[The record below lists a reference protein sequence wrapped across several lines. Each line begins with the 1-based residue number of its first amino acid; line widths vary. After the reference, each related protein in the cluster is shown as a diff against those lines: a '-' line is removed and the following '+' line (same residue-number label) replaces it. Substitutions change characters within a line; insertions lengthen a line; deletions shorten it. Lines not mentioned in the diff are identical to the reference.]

1 MSSPSSVRPLAGIRV
16 IDAGLNIAGPYAAS
30 TLADLGADVI
40 KVEPPGGD
48 TARAYPP
55 FAGELGALFASIN
68 HSKRYMCLDL
78 RRPRGREI
86 MKRLLAHS
94 DVLIQ
99 NLRPGKAEALGIGA
113 ADCHDIN
120 PRLVHCSVEAFYPDE
135 QERPGYDLLVQAESG
150 MMHLTGE
157 ADGDPVRTAT
167 SAIDHVTGI
176 WVALAA
182 AAALNGPRQRVAL
195 RVSMLDVALALLNE
209 RVSSYL
215 ISGVEPQR
223 MGSAT
228 PTTTPHQAYA
238 TADSH
243 IVIGAASDAIF
254 HRFAAALGPPLQGD
268 ERFATQQGRLAHR
281 GELDAVISAILSR
294 RSAEEWRGML
304 ADADVPVAVVH
315 NLPTAV
321 ANHARRSATGLRPV
335 RGTDDLSVVAPPLQ
349 LGTAAWGEMEP
360 PGELGRDTEAI
371 LAELGVDGDERRSL
385 RSSGA
390 VA

>member
-1 MSSPSSVRPLAGIRV
+1 MPGALC
-16 IDAGLNIAGPYAAS
+16 
-30 TLADLGADVI
+30 TLVMADFGADVI

-321 ANHARRSATGLRPV
+321 ANHARRSATGL
-335 RGTDDLSVVAPPLQ
+335 
-349 LGTAAWGEMEP
+349 
-360 PGELGRDTEAI
+360 
-371 LAELGVDGDERRSL
+371 
-385 RSSGA
+385 
-390 VA
+390 